1 MAAVNDSDK
10 SPLDEEK
17 LLKVCRRGQQWRARA
32 RARTPSNSPIHVAQ
46 ELRERA
52 IRIVK
57 SGGASNV
64 IMAEKALPKCHP
76 NLLLLL
82 SMDALDAVPQAEW
95 GDKKV
100 GLQGRKAN
108 ALAWTVGSALAPAP
122 LPGLA
127 QLQAKRLMQHVVEL
141 RRDIAKSST
150 DLERQ
155 KVRERPYNLFPTR
168 FAVPEPAPVEDG
180 GGVGCDSDDDGGGDG
195 RRFSDD
201 DDDDEPR
208 PFLPASLGVSQATQL
223 ACDISEC
230 DARDLGPAGVRYVN
244 EYFALPTRERVAEPD
259 RDYRRH
265 SFHSRCTLW
274 LGQAVAD
281 AQAAPELRATVEA
294 RTSEVEGLRLD
305 LRDALVRIATLED
318 VLGKLQGRLVPETGQ
333 SQKRARR

>member
-1 MAAVNDSDK
+1 MA
-10 SPLDEEK
+10 
-17 LLKVCRRGQQWRARA
+17 RARA

-95 GDKKV
+95 GEKKV

-122 LPGLA
+122 LPGVA
-127 QLQAKRLMQHVVEL
+127 QLQAKRHCF
-141 RRDIAKSST
+141 R
-150 DLERQ
+150 
-155 KVRERPYNLFPTR
+155 
-168 FAVPEPAPVEDG
+168 
-180 GGVGCDSDDDGGGDG
+180 
-195 RRFSDD
+195 
-201 DDDDEPR
+201 
-208 PFLPASLGVSQATQL
+208 
-223 ACDISEC
+223 
-230 DARDLGPAGVRYVN
+230 
-244 EYFALPTRERVAEPD
+244 
-259 RDYRRH
+259 
-265 SFHSRCTLW
+265 SRCTLW
-274 LGQAVAD
+274 LGQAAAD

-294 RTSEVEGLRLD
+294 MRTSEVEGLRLD

-318 VLGKLQGRLVPETGQ
+318 VLGKLPGRLVP
-333 SQKRARR
+333 